1 MILISRGRAT
11 SDFKEKKMSD
21 FLNDSFRVR
30 PVSPDDLPELLAMIR
45 ELAEFE
51 RLTHLVTATE
61 ADYHES
67 LFGEVPA
74 AEALLAEE
82 NGLPVGYAVYF
93 STFSTFVGRAGIW
106 LEDLYVRPAH
116 RGKGYGKALLK
127 AVGAIAHERGAGR
140 YEWTVLD
147 WNQHAIDLYERAG
160 GEILPEWRI
169 VRMGG
174 DRLRAFAES

>member
-1 MILISRGRAT
+1 MSEF
-11 SDFKEKKMSD
+11 SNDF
-21 FLNDSFRVR
+21 FRLR
-30 PVSPDDLPELLAMIR
+30 PVRPDDLPELLAMIR

-61 ADYHES
+61 ADYQES
-67 LFGEVPA
+67 LFGESPA

-82 NGLPVGYAVYF
+82 DGRLVGYAVYF

-127 AVGAIAHERGAGR
+127 AVGAIAHARGAGR
-140 YEWTVLD
+140 YEWSVLD
-147 WNQHAIDLYERAG
+147 WNQHAIDLYERVG

-174 DRLRAFAES
+174 DLLRSFADS